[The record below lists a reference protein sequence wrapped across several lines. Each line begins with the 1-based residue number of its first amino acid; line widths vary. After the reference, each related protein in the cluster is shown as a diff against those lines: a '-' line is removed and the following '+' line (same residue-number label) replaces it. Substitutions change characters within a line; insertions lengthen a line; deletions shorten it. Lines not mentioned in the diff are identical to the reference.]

1 MFRRAGSLLDHIPLQ
16 LHPPVRA
23 LAITL
28 FMVTVNLGYA
38 WLIRR
43 ALAALFASATFVDQ
57 AEKHGASRALLS
69 ALWRGRDGRSRVR
82 HAAILIAGAVGY
94 GFGTLVVAGYILQ
107 LATLEH
113 TAHGFTKTHLQP
125 LLARLLVAGYLIGPT
140 VMLYIAATAALA
152 GRVTLSGSPLGWRG
166 WRWISAQDRMRQRQM
181 PIRSAVTTFRSRTFS
196 WPTPPFDP
204 QVARA
209 AAIRAYRPLLGS
221 VTPSVLFAVFVSTAW
236 FAQARVPHPNEAA
249 AGETILLLSV
259 GVLFSDFF
267 VPLDVRAQTCL
278 LWCLRYN
285 APAVAGALQDPLG
298 ALRAGLGQ
306 ARRLLLAQA
315 RRLERQQWALGV
327 LPVPLTLRAVSR
339 DIAEFSGSRR
349 SLRGELP
356 QDLRQTLEMTAAFL
370 AGGSDAG
377 AIKSLSRRARAYDKT
392 TGNPRSDLVPP
403 RHPIRHL
410 PDLLASTA
418 QLLRNTAL
426 SILIVGVDSVVGP
439 GQDRVHRN
447 LGTV

>member
-1 MFRRAGSLLDHIPLQ
+1 
-16 LHPPVRA
+16 
-23 LAITL
+23 
-28 FMVTVNLGYA
+28 
-38 WLIRR
+38 
-43 ALAALFASATFVDQ
+43 
-57 AEKHGASRALLS
+57 
-69 ALWRGRDGRSRVR
+69 
-82 HAAILIAGAVGY
+82 
-94 GFGTLVVAGYILQ
+94 
-107 LATLEH
+107 
-113 TAHGFTKTHLQP
+113 
-125 LLARLLVAGYLIGPT
+125 
-140 VMLYIAATAALA
+140 
-152 GRVTLSGSPLGWRG
+152 
-166 WRWISAQDRMRQRQM
+166 MRQRQM

-204 QVARA
+204 QVART

-249 AGETILLLSV
+249 VGETVLLLSV

-278 LWCLRYN
+278 LWCLRYS

-315 RRLERQQWALGV
+315 RRLERQQRALGV

-356 QDLRQTLEMTAAFL
+356 QELRQTLEMTVAFL
-370 AGGSDAG
+370 AGGSDAE
-377 AIKSLSRRARAYDKT
+377 AVKSLSRRARAYDKT
-392 TGNPRSDLVPP
+392 TGKPRSDLVPP
-403 RHPIRHL
+403 PHPIRHL

-426 SILIVGVDSVVGP
+426 SILIVGALALWVLGRIGFTGIS
-439 GQDRVHRN
+439 GQFK
-447 LGTV
+447 